1 MHAVDIR
8 HEIEQLGDLGKIPK
22 ITFVSHKSDDVPL
35 PSAEQIKDILSYQ
48 LEQSEKLDDIEGAD
62 VNCSER
68 DSSDA
73 LAHIK
78 QFKKKTD
85 TLGFDHKS
93 AMDKI
98 MKSIRNTDPAS

>member
-22 ITFVSHKSDDVPL
+22 IIFVYHKSEDVPL
-35 PSAEQIKDILSYQ
+35 PSAEQIQDILS
-48 LEQSEKLDDIEGAD
+48 ENLDEIEGAE
-62 VNCSER
+62 VKSSER
-68 DSSDA
+68 DSSDVV
-73 LAHIK
+73 AHVK
-78 QFKKKTD
+78 LLEKRTD

-98 MKSIRNTDPAS
+98 MKSIRNTGSTS